1 MESFI
6 KERLI
11 YSYCWT
17 HLTGRC
23 KDCTCCYTFK
33 KCKDFVNSFWKIHR
47 YRHYHKT
54 KAKYPTSLLSS
65 EKELIHYFVKN
76 FRLMEVE
83 RYYYAV
89 ASYMSKDGKIS
100 VSSVTNSIRGEK
112 KDIKFY
118 PLMNII
124 TDVEEKFKDD
134 MVSGTVVIQSVIE
147 ISKQDYDA
155 YNERIAKVKEK
166 DGKVDK
172 GNG

>member
-1 MESFI
+1 MAKLASV
-6 KERLI
+6 RLR
-11 YSYCWT
+11 T
-17 HLTGRC
+17 
-23 KDCTCCYTFK
+23 
-33 KCKDFVNSFWKIHR
+33 
-47 YRHYHKT
+47 
-54 KAKYPTSLLSS
+54 LL
-65 EKELIHYFVKN
+65 E
-76 FRLMEVE
+76 
-83 RYYYAV
+83 
-89 ASYMSKDGKIS
+89 GK
-100 VSSVTNSIRGEK
+100 K